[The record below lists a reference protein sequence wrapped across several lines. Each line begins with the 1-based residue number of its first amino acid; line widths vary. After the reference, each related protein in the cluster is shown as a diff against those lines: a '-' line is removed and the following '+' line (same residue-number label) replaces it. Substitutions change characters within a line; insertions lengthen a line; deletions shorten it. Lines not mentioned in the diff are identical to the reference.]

1 MIYIIMEWFSF
12 LHLNKKDMS
21 LSYWFKEDTLENLNS
36 IMLAN
41 NLTLFIFQSMALI
54 LNKFKLSF
62 NT

>member
-1 MIYIIMEWFSF
+1 MEWFSF
-12 LHLNKKDMS
+12 LHLNNQDMS

-54 LNKFKLSF
+54 LSKFKLPF